1 MTEDTV
7 IKSPEVSFC
16 CGAIELFQDEVI
28 ITGYTVGMILMV
40 RDKSNNI
47 RYPNI
52 DTWKMEETLKNIR
65 DECMDRLLVPKNMKH
80 INIKKEG
87 KNLIIKSHALSL
99 TLPEKK
105 AVLLDCENFM
115 MDEVAILFLKDISE
129 KLSRKNIGMKITF
142 GKPVG
147 EVEIWL

>member
-1 MTEDTV
+1 MVEETI

-16 CGAIELFQDEVI
+16 CSAIEFFQNEVI

-47 RYPNI
+47 KYPNV
-52 DTWKMEETLKNIR
+52 DTWKMEEVLKNIR
-65 DECMDRLLVPKNMKH
+65 DECMDRLLVPKNMKQ

-87 KNLIIKSHALSL
+87 RNLIIKSNELFLS
-99 TLPEKK
+99 LPEKRV
-105 AVLLDCENFM
+105 VLLDCKNFM
-115 MDEVAILFLKDISE
+115 MDEIAALFLKNISK
-129 KLSRKNIGMKITF
+129 KLSNKNIGMKISF